1 MSTIRHRDAQ
11 FEEERMKSCL
21 GRVVLGL
28 VVGALVGCGGGD
40 GDGDNSPAD
49 VVAADSVGDLATV
62 DVPEPEDIAPQCP
75 SSNWVMEFFG
85 ITDGM
90 TIETGETMLLQARIF
105 DSALAKTV
113 EGAEVTFSLSGS
125 GDAKFLETTALTSDL
140 GVAAVS
146 FSTGTDLGVT
156 YTIKAA
162 NPCTEDQ
169 VVTLSTVAPEQGSF
183 MITYSLSAELTE
195 TWEQLTVVAYA
206 DNTIPLCGAVDYTK
220 PGSQGVELPA
230 GESTIEFT
238 QIQANAAY
246 VVFGIAYNPD
256 GVPVGGG
263 CTEGVSVLPDM
274 TTDAEVAIESLA
286 MNPAGG
292 YDLTV
297 QVAAKDLMAL
307 QWIDAGAALDQIIGD
322 SGQTIGQKVLDDI
335 LIFFPDGLPDCGDM
349 DAAADIQASI
359 DAGLE
364 NLDTANID
372 WLAANADQWLN
383 KLLAN
388 VTFKGKLMVEESAE
402 NQTWTAT
409 WSTESM
415 EFSGPIDCS
424 EDTCDS
430 WLLFAPETFG
440 LGDVHV
446 DLSQEVFDLVAT
458 GFAELA
464 VQPFD
469 LPIAPGKL
477 VLFALNNIVL
487 KERGLSNE
495 VVELFDTTFNCSAL
509 MAQVSAQTIACIN
522 KPQTQ
527 LIESCESAVDGMAA
541 DFYGAM
547 AAFTAEQHLATAGT
561 LTSVDDN
568 NDLTVD
574 SITGNFEGD
583 FLLGG
588 ETEATFMLPFVAVK
602 K

>member
-1 MSTIRHRDAQ
+1 
-11 FEEERMKSCL
+11 MKNCL
-21 GRVVLGL
+21 RRVVLGL
-28 VVGALVGCGGGD
+28 VVAALIGCGGDGGNDDSPGD
-40 GDGDNSPAD
+40 VA
-49 VVAADSVGDLATV
+49 AADSSGEVAAVDLQ
-62 DVPEPEDIAPQCP
+62 EPEDIAPQCP
-75 SSNWVMEFFG
+75 SSSWVMEFFG

-113 EGAEVTFSLSGS
+113 EGAEVTFSLSGE

-156 YTIKAA
+156 YTVKAS
-162 NPCTEDQ
+162 NPCTDDQ
-169 VVTLSTVAPEQGSF
+169 SLTLSTVAPEQGSF

-195 TWEQLTVVAYA
+195 SWQQLTVVAYA

-238 QIQANAAY
+238 QIQAQAAY

-274 TTDAEVAIESLA
+274 TTDTDVTIESLA

-297 QVAAKDLMAL
+297 QVAAKDLMAA
-307 QWIDAGAALDQIIGD
+307 QWLDAGSVIEQIIAD
-322 SGQTIGQKVLDDI
+322 SGETIGQKVLDDI
-335 LIFFPDGLPDCGDM
+335 LMFFPDGLPDCGDM

-364 NLDTANID
+364 GLDTSTVD
-372 WLAANADQWLN
+372 WLAANTDSWLST
-383 KLLAN
+383 LSAN
-388 VTFKGKLMVEESAE
+388 VIFKGKLMVEESAD

-409 WSTESM
+409 WSVESM
-415 EFSGPIDCS
+415 EFAGPIGCGD
-424 EDTCDS
+424 DNCDS
-430 WLLFAPETFG
+430 WLHFAPETFG
-440 LGDVHV
+440 LGDVHI
-446 DLSQEVFDLVAT
+446 DLAQEVFNLKAT
-458 GFAELA
+458 SFTALD
-464 VQPFD
+464 VLPFD

-477 VLFALNNIVL
+477 VLFALGNIVL
-487 KERGLSNE
+487 RERGLSNKL
-495 VVELFDTTFNCSAL
+495 VELFDTTFNCSSL
-509 MAQVSAQTIACIN
+509 MALVSAQTIACIN

-527 LIESCESAVDGMAA
+527 LIESCEVAVDGMAT
-541 DFYGAM
+541 DFYGVM
-547 AAFTAEQHLATAGT
+547 AAYTDEQHLATAGI
-561 LTSVDDN
+561 LTSKDDDN
-568 NDLTVD
+568 DLSVD
-574 SITGNFEGD
+574 AISGNFEGD
-583 FLLGG
+583 FILGG
-588 ETEATFMLPFVAVK
+588 ETEATFMLPFDALK